1 MRLPRALRPV
11 HCRGLPGAAQ
21 ALVRED
27 TRVSI
32 SVDAAEEARRY
43 SISRTVAGPALPSFA
58 SPPRP
63 HVASSHTLLTPSA
76 HTRLTLSSTH
86 PPHTT
91 DPPHR
96 HKRLAMLEE
105 KQDQTRRYLDE
116 AARLEAGL
124 TFQVSIGKTSFTS
137 ASLSKLPQINSP
149 AR

>member
-1 MRLPRALRPV
+1 M
-11 HCRGLPGAAQ
+11 
-21 ALVRED
+21 
-27 TRVSI
+27 
-32 SVDAAEEARRY
+32 
-43 SISRTVAGPALPSFA
+43 
-58 SPPRP
+58 SP
-63 HVASSHTLLTPSA
+63 SSHTLLTPSA
-76 HTRLTLSSTH
+76 HTRLTLSTH